1 MMLKPQNGMLYQI
14 KKFKKNKGLSLI
26 EALVAIIVVGIG
38 IVSVLQLS
46 MYAVI
51 TADNAIVKNKANFLA
66 EMMAEDILADRT
78 NVKNYSQVFT
88 CNLGQ
93 SSSQDQAGL
102 VKDKWNSNFQNI
114 LGKNNCT
121 AKDIKQSSIN
131 NLDSSININLHL
143 SEGKQ
148 KKYLGIKVK

>member
-1 MMLKPQNGMLYQI
+1 MLKLQNGMLFQI
-14 KKFKKNKGLSLI
+14 KKFKKNKGLSLV

-78 NVKNYSQVFT
+78 NVKSYSQVFT

-102 VKDKWNSNFQNI
+102 VKVVRLMLLVSTNI
-114 LGKNNCT
+114 LVWLFFYISSVLYSRNCLT
-121 AKDIKQSSIN
+121 
-131 NLDSSININLHL
+131 HL
-143 SEGKQ
+143 SISN
-148 KKYLGIKVK
+148 Y

>member
-1 MMLKPQNGMLYQI
+1 
-14 KKFKKNKGLSLI
+14 
-26 EALVAIIVVGIG
+26 
-38 IVSVLQLS
+38 